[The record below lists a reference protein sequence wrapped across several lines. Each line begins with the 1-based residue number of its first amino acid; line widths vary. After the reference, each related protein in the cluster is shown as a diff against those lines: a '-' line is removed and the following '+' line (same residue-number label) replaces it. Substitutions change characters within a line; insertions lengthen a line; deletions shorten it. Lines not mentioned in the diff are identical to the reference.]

1 MTLLRKII
9 SLLGTY
15 KRKREFIIVLILI
28 LIGTLMEMLGVG
40 IIIPVL
46 AFLLGTDINIAYPA
60 IIPLL
65 NLIGNPSQKELI
77 FIGISLMIVLYLLKF
92 IYLIFLSYIQGS
104 FVYGIQADLSRLLLK
119 SYLYRPYTFHLERNS
134 AQLIRN
140 VTTEVGAYSG
150 GVSALLGLI
159 TEMLLLIGVISLLL
173 IVAPLPALILFF
185 FIGMFSIIFY
195 FLTKNRLLQWGKD
208 RQYLDGKLIQYLQ
221 QGLGGIKDSKLLG
234 REFFFLTL
242 FHDSNVKKANIGK
255 KQFVLDRLPPLWLE
269 LIVVIGISLLVFV
282 LLLEGGPVKN
292 IIPTLGLFGIA
303 SFKLMPSANKLISA
317 IQRIRYRIPVIE
329 TLYEEVDELLITKNY
344 KNNTNIK
351 TKIFEFK
358 NSIDVKHLDF
368 TYPKSLG
375 LALSDVSFTIPKGS
389 AVGIVGKSGAGK
401 STLIDIILGLL
412 PLHNGSVEVD
422 GVNIDKNIRGW
433 QSKVGYVP
441 QAIFL
446 TDDSLRN
453 NIALGLK
460 DSEIDH
466 ESLSRA
472 INDAQLQDYINQL
485 PKGLDTLVGER
496 GVRISGGQKQRIG
509 IARALYNNPEI
520 LILDEATSSL
530 DIETEKRVIDVINDL
545 IGEKTLIIISHRLSA
560 IECCQNIYRLD
571 AGKITK
577 TKGYDQII
585 SDLGT

>member
-185 FIGMFSIIFY
+185 FIGMFSLIFY

-242 FHDSNVKKANIGK
+242 FDDSNVKKANIGK

-329 TLYEEVDELLITKNY
+329 TLYEEIDELLITNNY

-358 NSIDVKHLDF
+358 NSIDVKHLDY

>member
-9 SLLGTY
+9 SLLGTN

-185 FIGMFSIIFY
+185 FIGMFSLIFY

-242 FHDSNVKKANIGK
+242 FDDSNVKKANIGK

-282 LLLEGGPVKN
+282 LLLESGPVKN

-329 TLYEEVDELLITKNY
+329 TLYEEIDELLITNNY

-358 NSIDVKHLDF
+358 NSIDVKHLDY